1 MIKKGRKKLKS
12 ARKITKTPHNY
23 WQPDCTT
30 WYVFKMNIFVIFYL
44 IIFLSISKFWIYLSD
59 AFYYFMIDMQNIL
72 HERNSKLLSLFVM
85 DFFFLFFA
93 FQLFSIFVFLNWF
106 YSFTNFFFHLQFFLY
121 RKKMIRT
128 SEGVCG
134 PIY

>member
-12 ARKITKTPHNY
+12 ARRITKTPHSY

-30 WYVFKMNIFVIFYL
+30 WYVFKINIFVIFLFDYFL
-44 IIFLSISKFWIYLSD
+44 INFQVLNFFSD
-59 AFYYFMIDMQNIL
+59 AFYYFMIDMRNIL
-72 HERNSKLLSLFVM
+72 HESNSKLLSIFVM